1 MQVEVI
7 DTPSGFEGV
16 KDAWDALF
24 ARDPDA
30 HCFLSWIWM
39 AHWFERA
46 GAWSVLAVRQET
58 DGRYIAFLP
67 LRRRTDFSEEL
78 GFSTSLLMGGAYFAV
93 YTGFLCDPQEEEAA
107 ISALAE
113 ALCLAPWRQL
123 DFHDVFMSS
132 RRIELLFRHLQ
143 QRGYAIDKVV
153 RPRHVTDNGDR
164 IDHDVYAYVDLP
176 QDFETYLATSLGS
189 RTRQDVRR
197 ALRDLDD
204 PVNDLR
210 VTEADVDT
218 IDTHLAVFYDLW
230 GKQWMAGQPKYATWL
245 LECARYMLPNCFRAG
260 VLRVFALWEGDRPLA
275 VHIYLIDEARRQF
288 VCFLVSRDLSFRKPS
303 PGLLLHACVIRQ
315 AIAEGFI
322 SYDLGTGDF
331 AYKFRLGAGRRIIER
346 FRILSPVSDDLERVL
361 DNASLSAVQKQVETF
376 LKSGDIAKAG
386 LGLRQARQRWP
397 GEPAFREQAE
407 RLEALKRHASDF
419 ANASA
424 RHRAGHLDAAEREYR
439 NILSLVPRHFGA
451 MHQLGVVCLQRG
463 EAHVARDWIRQS
475 LDIRPDSVPALC
487 NYANALMAL
496 KDFPAAIKTYDRA
509 LSIDPAHA
517 ASLFGRG
524 GLLKSIGRFDEALRD
539 FRALLS
545 HQPSHPG
552 AVAACAALVEQVV
565 ATQRSE
571 EPAMAVEPGPA

>member
-7 DTPSGFEGV
+7 DTPSGFEDV
-16 KDAWDALF
+16 KSAWDALF

-30 HCFLSWIWM
+30 HCFLSWNWM

-46 GAWSVLAVRQET
+46 GAWSVLAVRENT

-78 GFSTSLLMGGAYFAV
+78 GFSTSLLMGGSYFAV
-93 YTGFLCDPQEEEAA
+93 YTGFLCDPQHEDTA
-107 ISALAE
+107 IPALAE
-113 ALCLAPWRQL
+113 ALCRAPWRQL

-132 RRIELLFRHLQ
+132 PRVELLFRCLQ
-143 QRGYAIDKVV
+143 QKGYTIDKAE

-176 QDFETYLATSLGS
+176 QDFETYLMTSLGS

-210 VTEADVDT
+210 VTEADADT
-218 IDTHLAVFYDLW
+218 IDTHLAFFYDLW
-230 GKQWMAGQPKYATWL
+230 GRQWLAGQPKYATWL
-245 LECARYMLPNCFRAG
+245 LECARHMLPNSYRAG
-260 VLRVFALWEGDRPLA
+260 VLRVFALWQGGRPLA
-275 VHIYLIDEARRQF
+275 VHIYLIDVPRRQF
-288 VCFLVSRDLSFRKPS
+288 VCFLVSRDLSFQKPS

-315 AIAEGFI
+315 AIAEGFV

-331 AYKFRLGAGRRIIER
+331 AYKFRLGAGRRTIER

-361 DNASLSAVQKQVETF
+361 DDASLPAVQERVERF
-376 LKSGDIAKAG
+376 LRSGDMAKAE
-386 LGLRQARQRWP
+386 LGLRQAARRWLA
-397 GEPAFREQAE
+397 EPVFKEQAE
-407 RLEALKRHASDF
+407 RLEALKRHAGDF

-424 RHRAGHLDAAEREYR
+424 RHREGHLDAAEREYR

-451 MHQLGVVCLQRG
+451 LHQLGVVCLQRG
-463 EAHVARDWIRQS
+463 EAHVARDWIRQA
-475 LDIRPDSVPALC
+475 LDIRPDSAPALC

-517 ASLFGRG
+517 ASLYGRG
-524 GLLKSIGRFDEALRD
+524 GLLKSVGRLDEALRD

-545 HQPSHPG
+545 RQPSHPG
-552 AVAACAALVEQVV
+552 AAAACAVLEQVV
-565 ATQRSE
+565 ATQRGE
-571 EPAMAVEPGPA
+571 EPSMAAEPGSA